1 MHCTIN
7 RKYLRYFERNPRN
20 IVNICANIYGI
31 FNGFERGLL
40 YACTSLHSLAP
51 PADLAAAGLA
61 TAALGKPHVRILGVQ
76 PEFCRKG
83 GGGWIAL
90 PNGLWHFFSEY
101 EPLLRNQICI
111 IFHHYLPWFTSEYHL
126 RIMFDHSYC
135 QNVHSQ
141 SQNRCFKEFANFRR
155 KIPATKRPF
164 AWGGGVETLSGRMP
178 FEHAFF
184 LRGASLSIVIQEW
197 RIFKAYLILMEK

>member
-1 MHCTIN
+1 MA
-7 RKYLRYFERNPRN
+7 L
-20 IVNICANIYGI
+20 
-31 FNGFERGLL
+31 
-40 YACTSLHSLAP
+40 
-51 PADLAAAGLA
+51 
-61 TAALGKPHVRILGVQ
+61 LGKTHVRILGVQ

-83 GGGWIAL
+83 EGDWIAL

-141 SQNRCFKEFANFRR
+141 SQNRCFKEFANFWR

-164 AWGGGVETLSGRMP
+164 AWGGGVETLFGRMP
-178 FEHAFF
+178 FEHAFS
-184 LRGASLSIVIQEW
+184 LHGSSLSAVHCTCKGSASHSWVQIFVLNECSSLYRWVQHSSAQQEEC
-197 RIFKAYLILMEK
+197 IALMSRVYCNALVSAPSCSKSVESELL

>member
-1 MHCTIN
+1 MVDNGEIWCKFGFSVMVHIHKRSATTHLARRFN
-7 RKYLRYFERNPRN
+7 PPRRSSKLGFLLRFYSVFWKSTMKSESWSFMLW
-20 IVNICANIYGI
+20 VK
-31 FNGFERGLL
+31 
-40 YACTSLHSLAP
+40 
-51 PADLAAAGLA
+51 D
-61 TAALGKPHVRILGVQ
+61 LGKTHVRIFSVQ

-111 IFHHYLPWFTSEYHL
+111 IFHHYIPWFTSEYHL

-164 AWGGGVETLSGRMP
+164 AWGGG
-178 FEHAFF
+178 A
-184 LRGASLSIVIQEW
+184 
-197 RIFKAYLILMEK
+197 

>member
-1 MHCTIN
+1 MSCHVMGRVTTAYSTD
-7 RKYLRYFERNPRN
+7 KYKYKISWVGQSTR
-20 IVNICANIYGI
+20 
-31 FNGFERGLL
+31 
-40 YACTSLHSLAP
+40 
-51 PADLAAAGLA
+51 
-61 TAALGKPHVRILGVQ
+61 
-76 PEFCRKG
+76 G

-101 EPLLRNQICI
+101 EPLLRNQIGI

-164 AWGGGVETLSGRMP
+164 AWGGGGLKCYPAEFRLNMDYPCQGLPLDHFSELLCYHTGCT
-178 FEHAFF
+178 H
-184 LRGASLSIVIQEW
+184 I
-197 RIFKAYLILMEK
+197 